1 VGWVI
6 PAPYLLFVVLTNSAA
21 VHYRQYH
28 DNDPEEDPMASITT
42 LPFVRHLRASAT
54 SHIQHLSGGTVR
66 HSAAGASFWFRPL
79 TAAISEVPIDD
90 REQEVLVRVRAADLQ
105 EVTAPGTVTYRF
117 VRPDVAASRIDFS
130 VDLGS
135 GTWLER
141 PLERVGSS
149 IHGATSAA
157 VTTAL
162 SGLSLSAI
170 LALDPAELGATVAQR
185 LATDDRLTSVGIAV
199 IGVRFNVLRPD
210 SDVERA
216 LQTPAREVIQQ
227 EADRATYERR
237 ALAVEREAAIGEN
250 ELANQIELAKRQE
263 HLIAQK
269 GANARKTAEDA
280 AAADAIAAEAEA
292 ARTTAL
298 AAARAEAERAIG
310 QATAD
315 TERAKLTAYDGAS
328 RDLLLALAL
337 RELAGNLPSI
347 EQVVLTP
354 DMVTGLLGRLTAA
367 PHRS

>member
-1 VGWVI
+1 
-6 PAPYLLFVVLTNSAA
+6 
-21 VHYRQYH
+21 
-28 DNDPEEDPMASITT
+28 MATITT
-42 LPFVRHLRASAT
+42 APFVRHLRSSAT
-54 SHIQHLSGGTVR
+54 SHVQHLSGGKVR
-66 HSAAGASFWFRPL
+66 HSAPGASFWFRPL

-90 REQEVLVRVRAADLQ
+90 REQEVLVRIRTADLQ
-105 EVTAPGTVTYRF
+105 EATAPGTVTYRF
-117 VRPDVAASRIDFS
+117 VQPELAASRIDFS

-135 GTWLER
+135 GAWLER
-141 PLERVGSS
+141 PLERVGAS

-157 VTTAL
+157 VTSALTGLTLVQALAMDTAAL
-162 SGLSLSAI
+162 S
-170 LALDPAELGATVAQR
+170 ATVTAR
-185 LATDDRLTSVGIAV
+185 LSTDDRLRSVGIAV
-199 IGVRFNVLRPD
+199 VGVRFSVLRPE

-227 EADRATYERR
+227 EADRATFERR

-269 GANARKTAEDA
+269 GANARKTAQDA

-292 ARTTAL
+292 ARTTAI

-310 QATAD
+310 QAAAD

-337 RELAGNLPSI
+337 RELAGNLPAI
-347 EQVVLTP
+347 EQVVITP
-354 DMVTGLLGRLTAA
+354 DMVTGLLSRLTAA
-367 PHRS
+367 QGQD

>member
-1 VGWVI
+1 
-6 PAPYLLFVVLTNSAA
+6 
-21 VHYRQYH
+21 
-28 DNDPEEDPMASITT
+28 MATITS

-54 SHIQHLSGGTVR
+54 SHVQHLSAGRVR
-66 HSAAGASFWFRPL
+66 HSAPGASFWFRPL

-90 REQEVLVRVRAADLQ
+90 REQEVLVRVRTADLQ
-105 EVTAPGTVTYRF
+105 EVTAPGTVTFRF
-117 VRPDVAASRIDFS
+117 AQPDVAATRIDFS
-130 VDLGS
+130 VDLAS
-135 GTWLER
+135 GAWLER
-141 PLERVGSS
+141 PLERVGAS

-157 VTTAL
+157 VTSAL
-162 SGLSLSAI
+162 PGLNLVQ
-170 LALDPAELGATVAQR
+170 ALTVDPAGLGATVAQH
-185 LATDDRLTSVGIAV
+185 LSTDDRLLSIGIAV
-199 IGVRFNVLRPD
+199 VGVRFNVLRPE

-227 EADRATYERR
+227 EADKATYERR

-280 AAADAIAAEAEA
+280 AASDAIAAEAEA
-292 ARTTAL
+292 TRTTAI

-315 TERAKLTAYDGAS
+315 TERAKLAAYDGAS

-337 RELAGNLPSI
+337 RELAGNLPAI
-347 EQVVLTP
+347 EQIVVTP
-354 DMVTGLLGRLTAA
+354 DMVTGLLSHLTAA
-367 PHRS
+367 QSQS